1 MNKQIIKVSDM
12 QRFAAECFDRPEESE
27 KATRILK
34 GILDA
39 RSPRISDISHAME
52 GSSEANYKTIQRFLD
67 SSDPK
72 QALQRLYWEE
82 TPYVIGDPTDI
93 ERYQARK
100 TKYVGK
106 LKDGKTPGFQVL
118 PLAFPYRGRAV
129 PFTFITYSSKT
140 IEDECSSR
148 NLQHYRIIA
157 ELVESLAGKPLVLD
171 REFSYEKLFENM
183 VREGLSF
190 VIRLNMGN
198 RATITD
204 EEGRKVTLSICP
216 GERIFLRGVY
226 YKGKVRVNLA
236 GQWDRGLR
244 EPLWVISDLEPEE
257 AMAIYQDRMKIEQ
270 SFRDLKSLLGLDKIM
285 NKGRER
291 MEKMVAMMLLA
302 YSIALLIGEEIRD
315 RVYKGRKWKL
325 YSGVFV
331 LLKQRVQLAR
341 ETITDIINHAYSFFS
356 GMVQGDVRTHV

>member
-1 MNKQIIKVSDM
+1 M
-12 QRFAAECFDRPEESE
+12 
-27 KATRILK
+27 
-34 GILDA
+34 
-39 RSPRISDISHAME
+39 
-52 GSSEANYKTIQRFLD
+52 
-67 SSDPK
+67 
-72 QALQRLYWEE
+72 
-82 TPYVIGDPTDI
+82 
-93 ERYQARK
+93 
-100 TKYVGK
+100 
-106 LKDGKTPGFQVL
+106 KDGKTPGFQVL

-148 NLQHYRIIA
+148 NLQHYRIIG

-183 VREGLSF
+183 VQEGLSF
-190 VIRLNMGN
+190 VIRLNTGN
-198 RATITD
+198 RPTITD

-216 GERIFLRGVY
+216 WERIFLRGVY
-226 YKGKVRVNLA
+226 YKGKVKVNPRTWPGTGLA
-236 GQWDRGLR
+236 GRWDRGLR

-302 YSIALLIGEEIRD
+302 YSIALLIGEETCPREGGDSRPSIQ
-315 RVYKGRKWKL
+315 RKEMEAI
-325 YSGVFV
+325 F
-331 LLKQRVQLAR
+331 
-341 ETITDIINHAYSFFS
+341 
-356 GMVQGDVRTHV
+356 

>member
-12 QRFAAECFDRPEESE
+12 QRFVAECFDRPEESE

-106 LKDGKTPGFQVL
+106 LKDGKTPGFQIL
-118 PLAFPYRGRAV
+118 PLAFPYRGRAI

-148 NLQHYRIIA
+148 NLQHYRIIG

-171 REFSYEKLFENM
+171 REPMRSC
-183 VREGLSF
+183 S
-190 VIRLNMGN
+190 
-198 RATITD
+198 
-204 EEGRKVTLSICP
+204 
-216 GERIFLRGVY
+216 RI
-226 YKGKVRVNLA
+226 
-236 GQWDRGLR
+236 W
-244 EPLWVISDLEPEE
+244 
-257 AMAIYQDRMKIEQ
+257 
-270 SFRDLKSLLGLDKIM
+270 
-285 NKGRER
+285 
-291 MEKMVAMMLLA
+291 
-302 YSIALLIGEEIRD
+302 
-315 RVYKGRKWKL
+315 
-325 YSGVFV
+325 
-331 LLKQRVQLAR
+331 
-341 ETITDIINHAYSFFS
+341 
-356 GMVQGDVRTHV
+356 